1 LLAAR
6 PGATHA
12 FRAGPGFK
20 WGYRLLL
27 NTADIP
33 GMRRAWSGGWAGLCN
48 THFWVDR
55 TAGVCASIYGNFLPF
70 VSPRALAL
78 YNDFER
84 ALYAS
89 L

>member
-1 LLAAR
+1 MR
-6 PGATHA
+6 CCRCRVTMSRHA
-12 FRAGPGFK
+12 P
-20 WGYRLLL
+20 
-27 NTADIP
+27 
-33 GMRRAWSGGWAGLCN
+33 AGLCN

-55 TAGVCASIYGNFLPF
+55 MTGICASIYSNFLPF
-70 VSPRALAL
+70 VPPEGVAL

>member
-1 LLAAR
+1 
-6 PGATHA
+6 
-12 FRAGPGFK
+12 
-20 WGYRLLL
+20 
-27 NTADIP
+27 
-33 GMRRAWSGGWAGLCN
+33 M
-48 THFWVDR
+48 DR
-55 TAGVCASIYGNFLPF
+55 SSGVCASIYGNFLPF